1 MPRNLLAAFA
11 VSALLALMLSFVP
24 TVKWNQSDPDVAT
37 FQMSE
42 PIMLS
47 EQNLVDL
54 FTLVPTHYNIKR
66 VKWENESIFVDFLV
80 RPGDAV
86 DLPLI
91 YRDFYSLTY
100 DVFLRT
106 RNAKRVFFRLLEAEK
121 DDIRRAKLLV
131 AIEAE
136 RPHNTAALFPPE
148 SVKDIKMYVEETFPV
163 RLDPYF
169 HERVSPSG

>member
-11 VSALLALMLSFVP
+11 VSALLALMLSLVP
-24 TVKWNQSDPDVAT
+24 SVKWNPAKQDVAT
-37 FQMSE
+37 FQMAE
-42 PIMLS
+42 PVAVS

-80 RPGDAV
+80 TPRDGV
-86 DLPLI
+86 ELPLI

-100 DVFLRT
+100 DMFLRT
-106 RNAKRVFFRLLEAEK
+106 RNVKRVFFRLLEAEQ
-121 DDIRRAKLLV
+121 DSIRSSKLLV

-136 RPHNTAALFPPE
+136 RPRNTAVLFPPE
-148 SVKDIKMYVEETFPV
+148 TIKDIKMYVEETFPV